1 MMMKFFKKYNVQVFF
16 VLFSMCICCLFIVG
30 LILYANINDIYL
42 KNYINNEEKIMEQMT
57 NEMNGRID
65 LLVEQMAHIENSEE
79 FKNIVNVTEKIQAG
93 EHVLLNKKDSMTL

>member
-65 LLVEQMAHIENSEE
+65 LLVEQMAHA
-79 FKNIVNVTEKIQAG
+79 TYG
-93 EHVLLNKKDSMTL
+93 